1 MALRAKKTQPGKVE
15 AIEAVGAKIASSTDF
30 IFTDYRG
37 LTVEQ
42 ITALRGQL
50 RAKNAEYH
58 IVKNNFARIAFEQK
72 QFPNVSDLLVGP
84 TAVAFTQADSNEVA
98 KIILDFGKET
108 SVRLKG
114 GLVDKAFYDK
124 VQMEAFSKLPGKSQL
139 LSMLMSAMNAPMQNL
154 VYALNGI
161 PTKLV
166 RTLQA
171 VADQKGSQES
181 AE

>member
-1 MALRAKKTQPGKVE
+1 MALRAKKTQPSKVE
-15 AIEAVGAKIASSTDF
+15 AIEAVGAKIDASSDF

-58 IVKNNFARIAFEQK
+58 IVKNNFARIAFERK
-72 QFPNVSDLLVGP
+72 QFPDVSSFLVGP
-84 TAVAFTQADSNEVA
+84 TAVAFSKADSNEVA
-98 KIILDFGKET
+98 KIILEFGKEAP
-108 SVRLKG
+108 VALKG
-114 GLVDKAFYDK
+114 GLVDKGIYDK
-124 VQMEAFSKLPGKSQL
+124 AQMEAFSKLPGKSQL
-139 LSMLMSAMNAPMQNL
+139 LSMLMSAMQAPLQNL
-154 VYALNGI
+154 VYAMNGV

-171 VADQKGSQES
+171 VADQKAGQ
-181 AE
+181 

>member
-15 AIEAVGAKIASSTDF
+15 AIEAVGAKINASADF

-58 IVKNNFARIAFEQK
+58 IIKNNFARIAFERN
-72 QFPNVSDLLVGP
+72 QFPNVSKLLVGP
-84 TAVAFTQADSNEVA
+84 TAVAFTKTDSNEIA
-98 KIILDFGKET
+98 KILIDFGKEAP
-108 SVRLKG
+108 VKLKG
-114 GLVDKAFYDK
+114 GLIEKIVYDDK
-124 VQMEAFSKLPGKSQL
+124 QMDAYSKLPGKSQL
-139 LSMLMSAMNAPMQNL
+139 LSMLMSAMNAPLQNL
-154 VYALNGI
+154 VYANNGV

-171 VADQKGSQES
+171 VADKKQAG
-181 AE
+181 

>member
-1 MALRAKKTQPGKVE
+1 MALRAKKTQPAKVE
-15 AIEAVGAKIASSTDF
+15 AIEAVGAKIAASSDF

-42 ITALRGQL
+42 ITALRRQL

-72 QFPNVSDLLVGP
+72 QYPDVSGLLVGP
-84 TAVAFTQADSNEVA
+84 TAVAFARSDSNEVA
-98 KIILDFGKET
+98 KVIVEFGKES
-108 SVRLKG
+108 SVKLKG
-114 GLVDKAFYDK
+114 GLVDRAYYDK
-124 VQMEAFSKLPGKSQL
+124 AQMEAFSLLPGKSQL
-139 LSMLMSAMNAPMQNL
+139 LSMLMSAMNAPLQNL
-154 VYALNGI
+154 VYAINGV

-171 VADQKGSQES
+171 VADQKAAQ
-181 AE
+181 

>member
-15 AIEAVGAKIASSTDF
+15 AIEAVGAKIAASSDF

-42 ITALRGQL
+42 ITNLRRQL
-50 RAKNAEYH
+50 RARNTEYH
-58 IVKNNFARIAFEQK
+58 IVKNNFARIAFERK
-72 QFPNVSDLLVGP
+72 QFPDVSGLLVGP
-84 TAVAFTQADSNEVA
+84 TAVAFTKADSNEIA
-98 KIILDFGKET
+98 KILLDFGKEAPLK
-108 SVRLKG
+108 LKG
-114 GLVDKAFYDK
+114 GLVDKTFYNQA
-124 VQMEAFSKLPGKSQL
+124 QMEVFSKLPGKNQL
-139 LSMLMSAMNAPMQNL
+139 LSMLMSAMNAPLQNL
-154 VYALNGI
+154 VYALNGV

-171 VADQKGSQES
+171 VADKK